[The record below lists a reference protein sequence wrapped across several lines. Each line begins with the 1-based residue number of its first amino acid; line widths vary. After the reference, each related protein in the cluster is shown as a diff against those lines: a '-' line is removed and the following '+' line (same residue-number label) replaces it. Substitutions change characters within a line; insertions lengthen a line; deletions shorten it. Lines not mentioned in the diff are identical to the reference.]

1 MKQQDLLQKNVFTGK
16 ITLDNTHKDQ
26 SDFSDFRKRTKPKEL
41 EKKKLETDT
50 IETINA
56 LYEDRKIGS

>member
-1 MKQQDLLQKNVFTGK
+1 MKQQELLQKNVFTGK